1 MARRYC
7 LVALVAVASL
17 IAIGFHDKGFA
28 ENQNAPDTHSSAA
41 DTEEHAASIGRYQVA
56 AFGKDGNHGYYIL
69 DTATGEL
76 WSNYR
81 DGKPSRISGPLTE

>member
-1 MARRYC
+1 MARRFC

-17 IAIGFHDKGFA
+17 IAIDFHDKGFA
-28 ENQNAPDTHSSAA
+28 ENQNAPGASSAD

-56 AFGKDGNHGYYIL
+56 AFGKDGNHGYYLL

-81 DGKPSRISGPLTE
+81 DSKPSRISGPLKK